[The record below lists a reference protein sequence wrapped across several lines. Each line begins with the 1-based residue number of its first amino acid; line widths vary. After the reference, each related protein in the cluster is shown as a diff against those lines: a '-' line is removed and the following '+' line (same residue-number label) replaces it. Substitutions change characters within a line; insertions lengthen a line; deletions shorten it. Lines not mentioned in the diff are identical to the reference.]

1 MKAQD
6 IMTSTVETVSV
17 DATVQDVAKKLC
29 ALGISAL
36 PVVDA
41 TGAMVGIVS
50 EGDLIGRNEPNTAH
64 REWWLTLLA
73 EGETLNPEFL
83 ATFKTPRTRKVREIM
98 SAPVITVT
106 ETADTAEIA
115 KLLWGNRIKRVPVL
129 RDGRIVGIVSRADLV
144 RAMTEGD

>member
-1 MKAQD
+1 MKAKD
-6 IMTSTVETVSV
+6 VMTATVATVNA
-17 DATVQDVAKKLC
+17 DATVQEVAKKLS

-41 TGAMVGIVS
+41 SGAMIGIVS
-50 EGDLIGRNEPNTAH
+50 EGDLIGRDEPNAAH

-73 EGETLNPEFL
+73 EGETLNPDFL

-98 SAPVITVT
+98 SAPVISVT

-115 KLLWGNRIKRVPVL
+115 KLLWGKKIKRVPVL
-129 RDGRIVGIVSRADLV
+129 RDGRLVGVVSRADLV
-144 RAMTEGD
+144 RAMAEGD

>member
-1 MKAQD
+1 MKAKD
-6 IMTSTVETVSV
+6 VMTATVATVNA
-17 DATVQDVAKKLC
+17 DATVQEVAKKLS

-41 TGAMVGIVS
+41 SGAM
-50 EGDLIGRNEPNTAH
+50 IGRDEPNAAH

-73 EGETLNPEFL
+73 EGETLNPDFL

-98 SAPVITVT
+98 SAPVISVT

-115 KLLWGNRIKRVPVL
+115 KLLWGKKIKRVPVL
-129 RDGRIVGIVSRADLV
+129 RDGRLVGVVSRADLV
-144 RAMTEGD
+144 RAMAEGD